1 MGTVDSGAGTPLLE
15 TKLIPGEDSLHQLR
29 FYSSD
34 ESEST
39 GLEKADERSDVMTD
53 VKGDSG
59 VVSEE
64 DLGSA
69 GQSESYSKGFEEFES
84 EKGVSEKVSEAISDR
99 VSERVSKRVNE
110 ELGSVER
117 EISERRVS
125 GQVTDRDSETV
136 SETVDKVVSESGAGN
151 AQEEESRLTEVS
163 ANSRAMNEEPGTP
176 KAEPELHWKDLMSAE
191 ERGHENGAF
200 EEEEVEEEVLEEEEV
215 GTEGPVEEKDDADR
229 VDDERNVPR
238 QQGLLERPDGAESL
252 SFEKDGSIA
261 EESEHY
267 SDSFGRSVGAQMPS
281 SGASPG
287 QSIPYAP
294 GASLPGESTPQG
306 SDGAQSEPGREVA
319 ARLLS
324 QAAEKLRTEEEV
336 LFARKTELQERTRV
350 EIERLGRSPERKAV
364 VRQQKLLRLQLDADL
379 ADVDRSLASMRAEF
393 VRQRLSWEQS
403 VGGPKDGRLGASGLR
418 QTESNEEA
426 EVASVERSGDS
437 ESGRVS
443 EGVSRSVTESVTEEV
458 GSAAKSQSTTQSIES
473 RLTEEIEEP
482 TEGEEG
488 ALGIKEIVEISAM
501 AFSSIA
507 IRRLELELEQTRE
520 EASRLQKE
528 KREREIQDEIKVGEC
543 SFNSI
548 RLLFPQVWE
557 CSGCFDRRKPGKP
570 RVGCTGRGINS
581 RCAPISITSH
591 SCLYSGF

>member
-1 MGTVDSGAGTPLLE
+1 MGTVDSGAGNPLLE

-39 GLEKADERSDVMTD
+39 GLEKADERSDVMSD

-69 GQSESYSKGFEEFES
+69 GQSESYSKGFEEFET
-84 EKGVSEKVSEAISDR
+84 EKAVSERVSEAVSER
-99 VSERVSKRVNE
+99 VSERVSKRVNV
-110 ELGSVER
+110 ELGGVER
-117 EISERRVS
+117 EISERLGERPSGEVS
-125 GQVTDRDSETV
+125 DGDNEAV
-136 SETVDKVVSESGAGN
+136 SETVDEMVGESGAGN
-151 AQEEESRLTEVS
+151 AQEEESRLRKVS
-163 ANSRAMNEEPGTP
+163 ANSRAMYEESGKLKT
-176 KAEPELHWKDLMSAE
+176 EPELYWKDLMNAE
-191 ERGHENGAF
+191 EKGHENGAF
-200 EEEEVEEEVLEEEEV
+200 EEEEVEEEAIEEEDV
-215 GTEGPVEEKDDADR
+215 GTEGPVEEKVDADQ
-229 VDDERNVPR
+229 VDVERIEPR
-238 QQGLLERPDGAESL
+238 QPGLLERPDGAESV
-252 SFEKDGSIA
+252 EKDGSIA

-267 SDSFGRSVGAQMPS
+267 SDSFGRSMGAQMPS

-287 QSIPYAP
+287 GSISYAP
-294 GASLPGESTPQG
+294 GVSLPGESTPREN
-306 SDGAQSEPGREVA
+306 DGARMLSE
-319 ARLLS
+319 
-324 QAAEKLRTEEEV
+324 AAEKLRTEEEA
-336 LFARKTELQERTRV
+336 LFARKAELQERTRV
-350 EIERLGRSPERKAV
+350 EIERVGRSPDRRAV

-403 VGGPKDGRLGASGLR
+403 SGSPKDGRLGALGLR
-418 QTESNEEA
+418 QSESNEEA
-426 EVASVERSGDS
+426 EVAGEERSGDS

-443 EGVSRSVTESVTEEV
+443 EGVTRSVTESVTEEV
-458 GSAAKSQSTTQSIES
+458 GSAAKSQSSTQSIES
-473 RLTEEIEEP
+473 RLTEEIEEL
-482 TEGEEG
+482 TSAEEEG
-488 ALGIKEIVEISAM
+488 LELKEIVEISAT

-528 KREREIQDEIKVGEC
+528 KREREIQDEIKVGKC

-557 CSGCFDRRKPGKP
+557 CSGCLNTRKPGKP

-581 RCAPISITSH
+581 RCAPIFNNVLFLSV
-591 SCLYSGF
+591 